1 MGRLGDKRKKTDS
14 LGQDAAE
21 RRREQRRRIE
31 QATRDGAGLGERN
44 KGASRPERSTLD
56 TALRGVEMGAQIAH
70 HGIEAVAAE
79 GAGIGAVGA
88 GAALVEVALA
98 GREVVKAIGET
109 HDAHQRESLA
119 LGTRHA
125 LSVMMADCNNPD
137 SPHIRDGAG
146 YNKADFGRRVDSIL
160 SGDKAH
166 WLTSLQVQNTDAPR
180 QYGQARDAVVDAAN
194 SVLQKGRTAAERQ
207 QLLQAFTNAAAEAMA
222 PQRRQWAQS
231 AGGPPG

>member
-1 MGRLGDKRKKTDS
+1 MGRLGDKRKKTDTS
-14 LGQDAAE
+14 GQDAAE
-21 RRREQRRRIE
+21 RRREQRRRLE

-70 HGIEAVAAE
+70 HGIEAAAE

-88 GAALVEVALA
+88 GAALFEVALA

-137 SPHIRDGAG
+137 SPHIRDGAA
-146 YNKADFGRRVDSIL
+146 YNKADFGRRVESIL
-160 SGDKAH
+160 GGDKAR
-166 WLTSLQVQNTDAPR
+166 WLTTLGIENNRAPQ
-180 QYGQARDAVVDAAN
+180 QYDQARDAVVDAAN
-194 SVLQKGRTAAERQ
+194 SVLQRGRTAAERQ

-222 PQRRQWAQS
+222 PQRRQWSQG